1 MTTDVRLSRKSRRA
15 RRQLVS
21 LARAMVDSLLER
33 VTLFE
38 GVSVPHRELIE
49 RAATRQVLQRGEVLI
64 RQGELTKAMHFILRG
79 TLGVALNEATADP
92 IAVVQTGETVGELPV
107 LTGETASAFVTAVE
121 EAEVLSLDEGAAWE
135 VLQASHPPCSSRSA
149 DLAQRRV
156 TRPR

>member
-1 MTTDVRLSRKSRRA
+1 
-15 RRQLVS
+15 
-21 LARAMVDSLLER
+21 MVDSLLER
-33 VTLFE
+33 VTLLE

-135 VLQASHPPCSSRSA
+135 VLQASHPPCSSRSV